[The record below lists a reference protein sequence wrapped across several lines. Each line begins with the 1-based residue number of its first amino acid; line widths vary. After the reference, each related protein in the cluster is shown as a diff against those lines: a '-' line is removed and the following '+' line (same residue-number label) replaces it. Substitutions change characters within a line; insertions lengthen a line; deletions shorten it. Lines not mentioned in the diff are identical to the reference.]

1 MEINR
6 AERDVTMR
14 LLIVAA
20 FTAVLSSSALADA
33 RVQTRD
39 GRACWINDSAI
50 VYGCEPA
57 PSSRHAVDVRSGRVY
72 TPVGPG
78 YVGPD
83 GRYYAPAGPNAIMD
97 SRTGQVV
104 SIAR

>member
-1 MEINR
+1 
-6 AERDVTMR
+6 MR
-14 LLIVAA
+14 LRLRLLLLAAVAA
-20 FTAVLSSSALADA
+20 AFSLSALADS

-39 GRACWINDSAI
+39 GRSCWINDRAV

-57 PSSRHAVDVRSGRVY
+57 SNSGLAVDVQSGQVY

-78 YVGPD
+78 YVGQD
-83 GRYYAPAGPNAIMD
+83 GRYYAPAGPSAIVD

>member
-1 MEINR
+1 
-6 AERDVTMR
+6 MR
-14 LLIVAA
+14 LLLLAAVAA
-20 FTAVLSSSALADA
+20 ALSSSALADA

-39 GRACWINDSAI
+39 GRACWINDRAV

-57 PSSRHAVDVRSGRVY
+57 SSSGHAVDVQSGQVY

-78 YVGPD
+78 YVGQD
-83 GRYYAPAGPNAIMD
+83 GRYYAPVGPNAIID